1 MNVREDAKAD
11 GNSLKEL
18 VPVSAILV
26 ALVALFLGSEA
37 LANGTMENDGYSGIL
52 TLPLAYRT
60 RVVFRKGP
68 FCFRTR
74 DTKPFQDRS
83 VVDSLRSSFSHP

>member
-37 LANGTMENDGYSGIL
+37 LANGTMENDGYLRIL
-52 TLPLAYRT
+52 TLPPVSYTHLRAHETGRN
-60 RVVFRKGP
+60 
-68 FCFRTR
+68 
-74 DTKPFQDRS
+74 S
-83 VVDSLRSSFSHP
+83 V

>member
-37 LANGTMENDGYSGIL
+37 LANGTNRKFLSDAKLNEFIDTSKNL
-52 TLPLAYRT
+52 F
-60 RVVFRKGP
+60 VF
-68 FCFRTR
+68 
-74 DTKPFQDRS
+74 
-83 VVDSLRSSFSHP
+83 